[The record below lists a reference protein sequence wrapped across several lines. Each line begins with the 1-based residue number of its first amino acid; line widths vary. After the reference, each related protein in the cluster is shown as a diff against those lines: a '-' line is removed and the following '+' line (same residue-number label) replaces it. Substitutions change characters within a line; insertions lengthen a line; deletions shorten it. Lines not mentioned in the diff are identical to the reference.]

1 MKLRN
6 GKSQVSFFANHSKV
20 GKIKNC
26 QKVPK
31 NEFLGAYQKS
41 MQRLHERPISS
52 KTTKTPDPKTA
63 EPLQDGEQPTES
75 GPEVKE
81 TAPEADESDPKAKL
95 SLSQVPLEKDDHVDG
110 ETVFIL
116 GENENI
122 SSRPVSRPPSGK
134 LAEPLT
140 AHSTQALQGIGSIP
154 FALC

>member
-1 MKLRN
+1 M
-6 GKSQVSFFANHSKV
+6 
-20 GKIKNC
+20 
-26 QKVPK
+26 PK
-31 NEFLGAYQKS
+31 NAFKISGAYQKS
-41 MQRLHERPISS
+41 LQRLHDCPISS
-52 KTTKTPDPKTA
+52 KTTKTPDPTTP
-63 EPLQDGEQPTES
+63 EPLQDGEKPTES

-81 TAPEADESDPKAKL
+81 TEPDESDPKAKL

-140 AHSTQALQGIGSIP
+140 AHSTQALQGIGLLL
-154 FALC
+154 FAPCP

>member
-1 MKLRN
+1 M
-6 GKSQVSFFANHSKV
+6 
-20 GKIKNC
+20 
-26 QKVPK
+26 PK
-31 NEFLGAYQKS
+31 NAFKISGAYQKS
-41 MQRLHERPISS
+41 LQRLHDRPISS
-52 KTTKTPDPKTA
+52 KTTKTPDPTTP
-63 EPLQDGEQPTES
+63 EPLQDGEKPTES

-81 TAPEADESDPKAKL
+81 TEPDESDPKAKL

-140 AHSTQALQGIGSIP
+140 AHSTQALQGIGLIL
-154 FALC
+154 FAPCP